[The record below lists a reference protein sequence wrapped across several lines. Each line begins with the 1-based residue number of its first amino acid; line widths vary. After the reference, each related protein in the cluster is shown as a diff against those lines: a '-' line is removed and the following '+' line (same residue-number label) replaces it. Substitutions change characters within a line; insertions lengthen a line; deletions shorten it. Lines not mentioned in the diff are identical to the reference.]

1 MCRRI
6 VGRSP
11 ARLSCESEPKAKLEW
26 KDSAAARKISPRRWP
41 PMGAIAAGMVVVRT
55 IAAELIA
62 AGMVAAGA
70 ITAEN
75 DCNTAILRGCS
86 HFSAACI
93 GESDCKGAKS
103 NRCSQ
108 NGHGVIG
115 KNHLK

>member
-1 MCRRI
+1 MADVRTI
-6 VGRSP
+6 
-11 ARLSCESEPKAKLEW
+11 
-26 KDSAAARKISPRRWP
+26 AAEL
-41 PMGAIAAGMVVVRT
+41 IAAGMVAAGA

-75 DCNTAILRGCS
+75 DCNTAILREHS

-108 NGHGVIG
+108 NSHGVTG

>member
-1 MCRRI
+1 M
-6 VGRSP
+6 
-11 ARLSCESEPKAKLEW
+11 
-26 KDSAAARKISPRRWP
+26 AAD
-41 PMGAIAAGMVVVRT
+41 GVIAAGMVVVRT

-62 AGMVAAGA
+62 AGA

-75 DCNTAILRGCS
+75 DRNTAILRGCS

-108 NGHGVIG
+108 NSHGVTG